1 MAARTMGRG
10 KITQLDLRRIKAEY
24 FKGLDPAQI
33 GLFLFNERKPQR
45 WTLLIEK
52 VLSEAKLRK
61 RRPATGGAAMNR
73 PSPE

>member
-24 FKGLDPAQI
+24 FPGLDPAQI
-33 GLFLFNERKPQR
+33 GLFLFNERSPQR
-45 WTLLIEK
+45 WTLLVEK

-61 RRPATGGAAMNR
+61 RRPATDGAPAGR

>member
-24 FKGLDPAQI
+24 FRGLDPAQI

-52 VLSEAKLRK
+52 VLRLSFAGEVQSD
-61 RRPATGGAAMNR
+61 RRDRWITAAM
-73 PSPE
+73 